1 MHVLIVVNYF
11 LVTFLPYI
19 FTFELWSGKTLSA
32 AIYDLVTL
40 TQNKIIIKH
49 AFHTIHIRYMGYAFR
64 RRDL

>member
-40 TQNKIIIKH
+40 T
-49 AFHTIHIRYMGYAFR
+49 
-64 RRDL
+64 